1 MRPWGSSQD
10 PRHRLCAPSTA
21 KRETSVSVDKVT
33 DADIPVVRVLDADGS
48 YAPNAAAEEYLPLI
62 EALPDGEIEQFYR
75 DMVAIR
81 AIDTQATNLQRQ
93 GQLALWPPSRGQEAA
108 QVGSARAA
116 RPQDTIFPSYREH
129 VVTRIRGVDPVDIIK
144 LMRGTSNGGWD
155 PTDPRNGNTRIY
167 TLVLGSQTLHATG
180 LAMGLVFDGKCGTG
194 DPDRDEAVMVYY
206 GDGAS
211 SQGDVHE
218 AMVFA
223 ASYRTPEVF
232 FLQNNHWAISV
243 PVSTQSRVP
252 LVQRGIGYGIP
263 SVRVDGND
271 VLASYAVT
279 RRSLDEARG
288 GDGPRAIEAIT
299 YRMGAHTTSDDPTKY
314 RGSDEEQEW
323 ARRDPIARLRAH
335 LEHRGAA
342 GSVFADAEAE
352 AAEAAEDL
360 RVRTLE
366 LTSPGPEM
374 IFDHVYTDPHPLMAE
389 QKAWQAQ
396 YEASFA
402 AEGQGGHR

>member
-1 MRPWGSSQD
+1 M
-10 PRHRLCAPSTA
+10 
-21 KRETSVSVDKVT
+21 T

-48 YAPNAAAEEYLPLI
+48 YAPNAAAEQYLPLI
-62 EALPDGEIEQFYR
+62 DALPDSELEQLYR

-129 VVTRIRGVDPVDIIK
+129 AVTRIRGVDPVDIIK

-279 RRSLDEARG
+279 RRALDEARA
-288 GDGPRAIEAIT
+288 GDGPRAIEAVT

-314 RGSDEEQEW
+314 RGSAEEQEW
-323 ARRDPIARLRAH
+323 AQRDPIARMRAY
-335 LEHRGAA
+335 LENRGA
-342 GSVFADAEAE
+342 GESFFADVEAE
-352 AAEAAEDL
+352 AADAAEDL

-366 LTSPGPEM
+366 LVAPGHDA
-374 IFDHVYTDPHPLMAE
+374 IFDNVYSDPHPLVAE
-389 QKAWQAQ
+389 QKAWHQQ
-396 YEASFA
+396 YEASFSSGA
-402 AEGQGGHR
+402 AAGRQEESR